1 MARNYQR
8 DEREWRRGQQ
18 RNSPVQYRWAETRR
32 DDEYDWNERGAEG
45 QDWRWQGDEGQD
57 WRYQNQQGRNWRG
70 QGQDERWSR
79 QGMQGGQQWRN
90 VAREIREGDYE
101 SGQSSGWGGMNE
113 GYGHLG
119 GRGWYEGYTDA
130 MHREGRYSGR
140 GPRNYKRSDSR
151 IEEDINDRLTF
162 HGMLDATDI
171 EVSVQSGEVTLRGY
185 AEDRQAKR
193 LAEDIS
199 ESVFGVKEVNNQI
212 KVRQRGGH
220 EDTKSETEGAG
231 KQRKAS

>member
-1 MARNYQR
+1 
-8 DEREWRRGQQ
+8 
-18 RNSPVQYRWAETRR
+18 
-32 DDEYDWNERGAEG
+32 
-45 QDWRWQGDEGQD
+45 
-57 WRYQNQQGRNWRG
+57 
-70 QGQDERWSR
+70 
-79 QGMQGGQQWRN
+79 
-90 VAREIREGDYE
+90 
-101 SGQSSGWGGMNE
+101 MNE

-130 MHREGRYSGR
+130 MHREQGRYSGR

-151 IEEDINDRLTF
+151 IEEDINDRLTV

-185 AEDRQAKR
+185 VEDRQAKR
-193 LAEDIS
+193 FAEDAA

-212 KVRQRGGH
+212 KVRQRGGQ
-220 EDTKSETEGAG
+220 EDTKSETEGGG